1 MKNVN
6 VSLGIKRLPFTR
18 MLKSEVADYAE
29 NTINIIEKHDP
40 ESAIVSPVMN
50 LMLGKKS
57 AIELLRL
64 SFGIDIERLRANKL
78 KADLMLHISAF
89 KLSVRL
95 LNRSN
100 VALDLHVIQNAIN
113 SHLTYLNK
121 CKNDK
126 ELNQKV
132 GGFFDLV
139 NTDTD
144 LQTALTDFDLND
156 NVSQMTDAYYQVNDV
171 WQKRVELLS
180 QRPAINTR
188 AIVRS
193 IADATNNLFKG
204 VELAHIISTV
214 SVASEGDEGE
224 QTTDFVPLIEE
235 LNQLSEMYYK
245 YITIRDANNKRKAL
259 EEEQKRKEEEEEKQA
274 SASAYSMH
282 MDDEYDEDDNWD
294 DELNVSS
301 TDPTSDKEMLADD
314 DDDDVAS
321 VEEY

>member
-40 ESAIVSPVMN
+40 ESAIVSPMMN
-50 LMLGKKS
+50 LMLAKKG

-64 SFGIDIERLRANKL
+64 SYGIDIERLRANKL

-89 KLSVRL
+89 KLGVRL

-113 SHLTYLNK
+113 SHLTYLNN

-139 NTDTD
+139 KTNKE
-144 LQTALTDFDLND
+144 LQSALDDFDLNE
-156 NVSQMTDAYYQVNDV
+156 NVTLMSEGYHKVNDV

-188 AIVRS
+188 AIVRG

-214 SVASEGDEGE
+214 SVASGGDEGDE
-224 QTTDFVPLIEE
+224 TTDFVPLIEE

-245 YITIRDANNKRKAL
+245 SISIRDANNKRKAL
-259 EEEQKRKEEEEEKQA
+259 EEEQKRKEEEEQNEP
-274 SASAYSMH
+274 SASAYCMSL
-282 MDDEYDEDDNWD
+282 DDEYDEDDNWE
-294 DELNVSS
+294 DELNASS
-301 TDPTSDKEMLADD
+301 MDPKSDQQLLADD
-314 DDDDVAS
+314 EDEDVDS

>member
-50 LMLGKKS
+50 LMLGKKG

-64 SFGIDIERLRANKL
+64 SYGIDIERLRANKL

-89 KLSVRL
+89 KLGVRL

-113 SHLTYLNK
+113 NHLTYLNK

-139 NTDTD
+139 KTDID
-144 LQTALTDFDLND
+144 LQSALADFNLHE
-156 NVSQMTDAYYQVNDV
+156 NVTQMSGAYHQVNEV

-214 SVASEGDEGE
+214 SVANGGDQGE
-224 QTTDFVPLIEE
+224 ETTDFVPLIEE

-245 YITIRDANNKRKAL
+245 SITIRDANNKRKAL
-259 EEEQKRKEEEEEKQA
+259 EEEQKRKEEEEENEA
-274 SASAYSMH
+274 SASSYCMY
-282 MDDEYDEDDNWD
+282 MDDAYDEDDNWD
-294 DELNVSS
+294 DELNVSP
-301 TDPTSDKEMLADD
+301 TDATSDKEMLAEDED
-314 DDDDVAS
+314 EDVES